1 MQYGCCLK
9 TGRTALPKAEAE
21 VGGVLPD
28 CVVGVQVC
36 IGTPNPSSLKFR
48 VDSQRSRCLQP
59 SPTTCSGRANKE
71 ANQPPP
77 VHCGSGLERGRRSAV
92 VDTTERATP
101 GESFG
106 AAWGG
111 TWRVTGCLGF

>member
-48 VDSQRSRCLQP
+48 VDSQR
-59 SPTTCSGRANKE
+59 
-71 ANQPPP
+71 
-77 VHCGSGLERGRRSAV
+77 
-92 VDTTERATP
+92 
-101 GESFG
+101 
-106 AAWGG
+106 
-111 TWRVTGCLGF
+111 